1 MSTHAERIAYSRLAG
16 RSPLSRFTAW
26 VNAKREARRARRIE
40 EETIEFLRA
49 MGPELRDD
57 IGVDI
62 GKLAES
68 NPMPAS
74 QNPYV
79 LATLAVSLPPSQ
91 SSKRRSSFG
100 KRSRSK
106 SS

>member
-1 MSTHAERIAYSRLAG
+1 MTTHAQRVANSRLAG
-16 RSPLSRFTAW
+16 RSPFCRFAAW
-26 VNAKREARRARRIE
+26 VNAKREARRARRLE

-49 MGPELRDD
+49 IGPELRHD

-62 GKLAES
+62 SKFGEPQMFAR
-68 NPMPAS
+68 
-74 QNPYV
+74 QNPHV
-79 LATLAVSLPPSQ
+79 LAPLAFTQPRSQPSG
-91 SSKRRSSFG
+91 RR

>member
-1 MSTHAERIAYSRLAG
+1 MNTHAQRIANSRLAG
-16 RSPLSRFTAW
+16 RSPFRRFTAW
-26 VNAKREARRARRIE
+26 VNIKREARRARRIE

-49 MGPELRDD
+49 MTPELRDD

-62 GKLAES
+62 GKFNEPQMFAK
-68 NPMPAS
+68 
-74 QNPYV
+74 QNPHV
-79 LATLAVSLPPSQ
+79 LAASAFIQPRSQPSG
-91 SSKRRSSFG
+91 RR